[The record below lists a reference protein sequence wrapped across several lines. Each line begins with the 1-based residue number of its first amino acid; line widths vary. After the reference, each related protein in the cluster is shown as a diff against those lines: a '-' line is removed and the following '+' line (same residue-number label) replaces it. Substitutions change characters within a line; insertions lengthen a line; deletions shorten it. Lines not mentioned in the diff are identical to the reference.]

1 MEIPTQHEKDKPV
14 RFTALFFGL
23 GMGALLLAIAVW
35 FLPIEWSEAKN
46 RFRLW
51 RAGARPVLWEKHRG
65 FTLDRCGEKAPAECP
80 CVWLVHGLGDSVS
93 TWRRFFIDE
102 NSFTHPV
109 RLYAIDLPGHGGS
122 LRRKDTT
129 EYRVSAMAR
138 ELDEKISSEAK
149 CEKNVVVG
157 NSFGG
162 WVATHMVLQS
172 PKLFTNLVL
181 IAPSGMS
188 EAAKAGESLFT
199 NPTIESLKDF
209 QKRAYFKPRELPE
222 RAWEAALE
230 KLKGGGISEVRNAQ
244 VPEDRLE
251 RKLGLLTTPTTLV
264 YGDADRII
272 PRSDIDLFMEKQ
284 PAIHLRVVTECGH
297 LPQKECPDQLF
308 PLVDLATQ

>member
-1 MEIPTQHEKDKPV
+1 MNNKPV
-14 RFTALFFGL
+14 RLTALFFGI
-23 GMGALLLAIAVW
+23 GMGALLLAATVW
-35 FLPIEWSEAKN
+35 FLPIEWNEAKN

-80 CVWLVHGLGDSVS
+80 CVWMVHGLGDTVS
-93 TWRRFFIDE
+93 TWRRFFTDE
-102 NSFTHPV
+102 NSFKRPV

-129 EYRVSAMAR
+129 EYRVSTMAR
-138 ELDEKISSEAK
+138 ELDAKISSEAK
-149 CEKNVVVG
+149 CEKNILVG

-162 WVATHMVLQS
+162 WVATHMALQS

-181 IAPSGMS
+181 IAPSGMND
-188 EAAKAGESLFT
+188 ATKVGESLFA
-199 NPTIESLKDF
+199 NPTIEALKDF

-230 KLKGGGISEVRNAQ
+230 KTKTGGISEVRNAQ

-251 RKLGLLTTPTTLV
+251 EKLSGLKTPTLLV

-272 PRSDIDLFMEKQ
+272 PRSDIELFLKKQ
-284 PAIHLRVVTECGH
+284 PAIQYKTLPECGH
-297 LPQKECPDQLF
+297 LPQKECPEKLF
-308 PLVDLATQ
+308 LLIEAAIQ